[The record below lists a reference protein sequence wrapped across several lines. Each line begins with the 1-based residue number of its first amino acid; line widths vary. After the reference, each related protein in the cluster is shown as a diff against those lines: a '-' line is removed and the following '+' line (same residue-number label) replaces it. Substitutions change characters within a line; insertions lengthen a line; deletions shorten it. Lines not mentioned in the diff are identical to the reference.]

1 MTGPGAPRGG
11 YDPAVGDE
19 PYVRGAQVRP
29 AVGSTGPVY
38 PPGAVPPGAAQP
50 GAIQPGATQPGA
62 VPGYPADG
70 YGLVPG
76 AAGAPPGQP
85 AVVGRVSRG
94 SIRYDLDADDE
105 SLRYVEG
112 RPGRQLAEDLAEQR
126 RQELPSVKEVEQA
139 ADARRRVM
147 PLWQELPLLLIV
159 SFCVAVLVR
168 TFLVQAF
175 VIPSSSMEQTLL
187 IGDRVLVS
195 KVVYATREPRR
206 GEVIVF
212 RGTDR
217 WVPQVYDE
225 DSGGVLSRV
234 GDTLGDLVGV
244 SRPGTKDFIK
254 RVIGLPGDRVACCDE
269 LGRVTVNGVGL
280 DEPYLSSNNPLEV
293 TPVPGLCGARRFAE
307 VVVPPGELFVMGDN
321 RAVSQD
327 SRCQGTVPIENVIGR
342 AFFRVWPPSRWAGIG
357 VPDTFDRVP
366 PPSSVGGPAPQ

>member
-11 YDPAVGDE
+11 YDPALGDE
-19 PYVRGAQVRP
+19 PYVRGADMYSGSAAP
-29 AVGSTGPVY
+29 AQPSEFRSVDSTGLTAY
-38 PPGAVPPGAAQP
+38 
-50 GAIQPGATQPGA
+50 
-62 VPGYPADG
+62 PGYPADG
-70 YGLVPG
+70 ADHG
-76 AAGAPPGQP
+76 ADAFGQVRGVARPAAPEPEP
-85 AVVGRVSRG
+85 APVGRVSRS
-94 SIRYDLDADDE
+94 SIRYDLEAEDE
-105 SLRYVEG
+105 STQYVEG
-112 RPGRQLAEDLAEQR
+112 RPGRKLAADLAEQR
-126 RQELPSVKEVEQA
+126 RQELPSTKQVEQA
-139 ADARRRVM
+139 ADAKRRVM

-175 VIPSSSMEQTLL
+175 VIPSSSMEETLL

-195 KVVYATREPRR
+195 KIVYDTREPRR

-217 WVPQVYDE
+217 WAPQVVDE
-225 DSGGVLSRV
+225 DRGGILTRV

-269 LGRVTVNGVGL
+269 QGRVTVNGVGL
-280 DEPYLSSNNPLEV
+280 DEPYLSSNNPMEIN
-293 TPVPGLCGARRFAE
+293 PVPGLCGARQFAE

-342 AFFRVWPPSRWAGIG
+342 AFFRVWPPGRWAGIG

-366 PPSSVGGPAPQ
+366 PPSG

>member
-11 YDPAVGDE
+11 YDPAAGDE
-19 PYVRGAQVRP
+19 PYVGGLP
-29 AVGSTGPVY
+29 LGPTTDSTGLAGRPPDPNGHGPVHGMASG
-38 PPGAVPPGAAQP
+38 PPSAGPAA
-50 GAIQPGATQPGA
+50 
-62 VPGYPADG
+62 
-70 YGLVPG
+70 
-76 AAGAPPGQP
+76 
-85 AVVGRVSRG
+85 VGRVSRA
-94 SIRYDLDADDE
+94 SIRYDLEADDE
-105 SLRYVEG
+105 STQYVEG
-112 RPGRQLAEDLAEQR
+112 RPGQRLAEDLAEQR
-126 RQELPSVKEVEQA
+126 RQELPSTKQLEQA
-139 ADARRRVM
+139 ADAKRRVM

-175 VIPSSSMEQTLL
+175 VIPSSSMEETLL

-195 KVVYATREPRR
+195 KIVYETRMPRR

-217 WVPQVYDE
+217 WAPLVQE
-225 DSGGVLSRV
+225 DRSGILTRV

-269 LGRVTVNGVGL
+269 QGRVTVNGVGL
-280 DEPYLSSNNPLEV
+280 DEPYLSSNSPLDV
-293 TPVPGLCGARRFAE
+293 NPVPGLCGSRRFAE

-342 AFFRVWPPSRWAGIG
+342 AFFRVWPPGRWAGIG
-357 VPDTFDRVP
+357 VPETFDRVP
-366 PPSSVGGPAPQ
+366 PPSSVPSRQ

>member
-1 MTGPGAPRGG
+1 MTGPGTPRGG
-11 YDPAVGDE
+11 YAPAAGDQ
-19 PYVRGAQVRP
+19 PYVGGVPLGP
-29 AVGSTGPVY
+29 AGDSTGVVGRPDNPDGQPSVW
-38 PPGAVPPGAAQP
+38 GVAQP
-50 GAIQPGATQPGA
+50 
-62 VPGYPADG
+62 
-70 YGLVPG
+70 
-76 AAGAPPGQP
+76 AAPSVGPTA
-85 AVVGRVSRG
+85 VGRVSRSSMG
-94 SIRYDLDADDE
+94 YDLDADDE
-105 SLRYVEG
+105 SIQYVEG
-112 RPGRQLAEDLAEQR
+112 RPGQRLAEDLAAQR
-126 RQELPSVKEVEQA
+126 RRELPSTKQVEQA

-175 VIPSSSMEQTLL
+175 VIPSASMEETLL

-195 KVVYATREPRR
+195 KIVYDTRAPRR

-217 WVPQVYDE
+217 WAPQVHE
-225 DSGGVLSRV
+225 DRSGILTRV

-244 SRPGTKDFIK
+244 SRPGTKDYIK

-280 DEPYLSSNNPLEV
+280 DEPYLSSNSPLEA
-293 TPVPGLCGARRFAE
+293 TPVPGMCGPRRFAE

-342 AFFRVWPPSRWAGIG
+342 AFFRVWPPSRWGG
-357 VPDTFDRVP
+357 LDVPETFDRVP
-366 PPSSVGGPAPQ
+366 PPSAASGPSPG

>member
-1 MTGPGAPRGG
+1 MSGPGAPRGG
-11 YDPAVGDE
+11 YDPAASDE
-19 PYVRGAQVRP
+19 PYVRGPQLGPVVDVPGRLARPGDPGASGHRP
-29 AVGSTGPVY
+29 ARG
-38 PPGAVPPGAAQP
+38 PGAASSWP
-50 GAIQPGATQPGA
+50 EAAEPDA
-62 VPGYPADG
+62 VGPA
-70 YGLVPG
+70 
-76 AAGAPPGQP
+76 A
-85 AVVGRVSRG
+85 VGRGGRS

-105 SLRYVEG
+105 STQYVEG
-112 RPGRQLAEDLAEQR
+112 RPGQRLAADLAEQR
-126 RQELPSVKEVEQA
+126 RQELPSTKQLEQA

-175 VIPSSSMEQTLL
+175 VIPSASMEETLL
-187 IGDRVLVS
+187 VGDRVLVS
-195 KVVYATREPRR
+195 KIVYDTRQPRR

-217 WVPQVYDE
+217 WAPQVAE
-225 DSGGVLSRV
+225 DRSGILTRV

-280 DEPYLSSNNPLEV
+280 DEPYLSSNSPLDV
-293 TPVPGLCGARRFAE
+293 TPVPGLCGSRRFAE

-342 AFFRVWPPSRWAGIG
+342 AFFRVWPPSRWAVLG
-357 VPDTFDRVP
+357 VPETFDRIP
-366 PPSSVGGPAPQ
+366 PPSSSPVVGPHQQ